1 MYIYIYIYI
10 CIYVCIYTYIHIHIC
25 ICTYVDISIYM
36 FMCVYLH
43 EPCQCAVHDGR
54 ARSAEAVDE
63 ALHYCERAVPIALE
77 PRLRIPQK
85 SAFR

>member
-1 MYIYIYIYI
+1 MYVYIY
-10 CIYVCIYTYIHIHIC
+10 THIC
-25 ICTYVDISIYM
+25 IYVDISIYM
-36 FMCVYLH
+36 FICVYLH

-63 ALHYCERAVPIALE
+63 ALYYSERAVPIALE